1 MRLLRESGT
10 CDIEM
15 RPAGVAHEML
25 EEELARSG
33 QIDEATK
40 QRRKERQQQA
50 LREQLQGYLC
60 K

>member
-1 MRLLRESGT
+1 MVPPSINRGL
-10 CDIEM
+10 D
-15 RPAGVAHEML
+15 EML